1 MTTQIYKDDGSILLD
16 EFSGKPKMQTIG
28 EKYDW
33 YYMLHDLIDE
43 LNDNYRFI
51 QVGMQS
57 FKINSRQRID

>member
-1 MTTQIYKDDGSILLD
+1 METPIYNDDGSILYD
-16 EFSGKPKMQTIG
+16 EFTGKPKMKFLG
-28 EKYDW
+28 NKYDW
-33 YYMLHDLIDE
+33 YYRLHDLIDE